1 MATLWIFGDS
11 FSMDYNEDCSTNMVE
26 YVKWKG
32 RKIKTYGNF
41 VSETLNYEL
50 KNLAVGGS
58 DNYTIFNVL
67 CDNIEHIKENDIVII
82 GWGPKYRFRI
92 ANTNGNWLILNG
104 NFTGNEGDFIENIKN
119 RTINEILVNRFE
131 NDIYKSEIKSWINL
145 IKVALKNNIVYDWY
159 WGDDFLEITDKFQL
173 ISQETNG
180 LIHDTHWTED
190 GHEKFSKIILEI
202 IKK

>member
-11 FSMDYNEDCSTNMVE
+11 FSMDYNEDNATNMIE

-32 RKIKTYGNF
+32 KKIKTYGNF

-50 KNLAVGGS
+50 KNLAEGGS

-82 GWGPKYRFRI
+82 GWAPKTRFRI
-92 ANTNGNWLILNG
+92 ANTNGKWMILNG
-104 NFTGNEGDFIENIKN
+104 NFTGNEGDFIENVKN

-131 NDIYKSEIKSWINL
+131 NDIYKSEIKSWVNL
-145 IKVALKNNIVYDWY
+145 IKVALKNNIVYDWH
-159 WGDDFLEITDKFQL
+159 WVDDYLETTKTFEL

-180 LIHDTHWTED
+180 LIQDTHWTED